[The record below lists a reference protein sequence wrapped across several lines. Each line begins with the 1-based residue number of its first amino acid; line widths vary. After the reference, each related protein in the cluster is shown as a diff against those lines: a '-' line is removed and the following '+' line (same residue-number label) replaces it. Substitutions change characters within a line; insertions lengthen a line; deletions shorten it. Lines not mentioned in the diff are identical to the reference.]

1 MNEAQII
8 GNNALAL
15 GTVEPTRLAKPKEE
29 IRLDREVSLIEK
41 KASAVVVASDA
52 DFIFAA
58 ELTKQVKQMQA
69 QVTEYWEPMRKS
81 TYDAYTSVN
90 KHKKQMLAPLASA
103 EKILKKKMGDYTV
116 AQELQCREREAA
128 MRREAEAEMNRKLDE
143 AAQAE
148 AAGDVAGYEAAMVE
162 AEVMEGVSL
171 SGSVQVAVSKTK
183 GVSRTKTWKIKSID
197 SAKVPVSFAGMELRP
212 VDEKL
217 VLQLIKASKGKI
229 AIPGVEYEE
238 DFVISVSAKS

>member
-1 MNEAQII
+1 MNEAKII

-15 GTVEPTRLAKPKEE
+15 DTTEFTGVVEPEKESK
-29 IRLDREVSLIEK
+29 LDREVSLIEK
-41 KASAVVVASDA
+41 RASTVVVASDA
-52 DFIFAA
+52 DFAFAA

-81 TYDAYTSVN
+81 AYDAYTSVN
-90 KHKKQMLAPLASA
+90 RHKKQMLDPLASA

-116 AQELQCREREAA
+116 AQERQHREREAA
-128 MRREAEAEMNRKLDE
+128 MRREAAAEMNRKLDE

-148 AAGDVAGYEAAMVE
+148 AVGDVDGYEAAMVG
-162 AEVMEGVSL
+162 AEVMEDVSL
-171 SGSVQVAVSKTK
+171 SGGVQMAVPKAK
-183 GVSRTKTWKIKSID
+183 GVSQTKTWKIKSID
-197 SAKVPVSFAGMELRP
+197 GTKVPVSFAGMELRP
-212 VDEKL
+212 VNEKL

-238 DFVISVSAKS
+238 DFIISVKS